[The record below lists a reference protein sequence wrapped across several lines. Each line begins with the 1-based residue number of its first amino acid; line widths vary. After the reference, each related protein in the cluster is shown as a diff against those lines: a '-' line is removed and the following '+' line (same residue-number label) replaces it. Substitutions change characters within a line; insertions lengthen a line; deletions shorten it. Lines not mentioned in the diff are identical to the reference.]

1 MATQKIYWECNTCKR
16 LYDEQEQ
23 AKACEA
29 HHAELSDIKIVDYLD
44 TDAARDSSFPEKIL
58 LQDPQQGE
66 VLAEYQ
72 FCREGAVSEFYQPDA
87 YWHETLDS
95 VK

>member
-23 AKACEA
+23 AKACEV
-29 HHAELSDIKIVDYLD
+29 HHAELSDVKIVDYMD
-44 TDAARDSSFPEKIL
+44 TDAHQDTTFPEKIL
-58 LQDPQQGE
+58 LQDPQREG

-72 FCREGAVSEFYQPDA
+72 FCQEGDLRQFYQNGDYFYQPDI
-87 YWHETLDS
+87 
-95 VK
+95 KF